1 MQRNSGDSD
10 AVTHD
15 HVWRALDQ
23 LADLVPGGVLV
34 HPRLVHAAHGHVYQR
49 AEAHGD
55 AQRRRGRGLRGRG
68 LRAAAVPSC
77 RRLSVCARRRIPAV
91 RLAGQPGAKGA
102 VGRKRAHT
110 ANPMKLAVKT
120 TPMTPVALSLRVSL
134 FHARHGCFPGAA
146 GGCSA
151 EGSAWGVAGAA
162 LLASPPL
169 SMVPPCLSRLSTAQG
184 APLASLSCRPSERA
198 TLPPH

>member
-15 HVWRALDQ
+15 QVWRALDQ

-34 HPRLVHAAHGHVYQR
+34 HPRLVHAAHGHVHQR

-134 FHARHGCFPGAA
+134 FHGRHGCFPGAA
-146 GGCSA
+146 GGCS

-169 SMVPPCLSRLSTAQG
+169 SMVPPCLSPKP
-184 APLASLSCRPSERA
+184 APLHCTGCPCFALLSPKRA